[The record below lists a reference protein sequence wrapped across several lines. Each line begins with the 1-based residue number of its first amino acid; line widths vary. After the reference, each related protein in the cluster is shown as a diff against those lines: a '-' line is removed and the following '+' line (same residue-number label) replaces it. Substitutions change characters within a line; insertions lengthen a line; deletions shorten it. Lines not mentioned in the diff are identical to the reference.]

1 MYYCMKRVIWSK
13 HYCIKILSAASA
25 VAFLLVRWYVSHV
38 PVSASDFGVGLV
50 AADAVAFLLPVHGE
64 NVNMSL
70 QYALLGAV
78 LPAIAGVFL
87 DKTVI
92 IVPFLIL
99 LLACALCVGLYIKYR
114 SVRNIFQ
121 PEQTWRMLE
130 ADARWAYLLLFF
142 VLCLFLI
149 MADSI
154 ADVTFTL
161 LITALLAFLYAALL
175 LRSFFGTTAFL
186 HPGKEKKIKNVIRG
200 MMPAVTMPDE
210 SEDETARMNH
220 LYEKVVSLMENKKPF
235 LDDEYS
241 FSDMAASVY
250 TNKSYLSKTINILS
264 GRNFCQFVNY
274 YRIMY
279 AVELMK
285 KDPHL
290 RVAEL
295 AIMSGFHTVVTFNMA
310 FKMNMN
316 LTPSELLAKIRLES
330 RVRPSNCEAQVPAPP
345 FQSSLQDAGN

>member
-1 MYYCMKRVIWSK
+1 M
-13 HYCIKILSAASA
+13 
-25 VAFLLVRWYVSHV
+25 
-38 PVSASDFGVGLV
+38 
-50 AADAVAFLLPVHGE
+50 
-64 NVNMSL
+64 
-70 QYALLGAV
+70 
-78 LPAIAGVFL
+78 
-87 DKTVI
+87 
-92 IVPFLIL
+92 
-99 LLACALCVGLYIKYR
+99 
-114 SVRNIFQ
+114 
-121 PEQTWRMLE
+121 
-130 ADARWAYLLLFF
+130 
-142 VLCLFLI
+142 
-149 MADSI
+149 
-154 ADVTFTL
+154 
-161 LITALLAFLYAALL
+161 
-175 LRSFFGTTAFL
+175 
-186 HPGKEKKIKNVIRG
+186 
-200 MMPAVTMPDE
+200 
-210 SEDETARMNH
+210 
-220 LYEKVVSLMENKKPF
+220 MENKKPF

-241 FSDMAASVY
+241 LSDMAASVY